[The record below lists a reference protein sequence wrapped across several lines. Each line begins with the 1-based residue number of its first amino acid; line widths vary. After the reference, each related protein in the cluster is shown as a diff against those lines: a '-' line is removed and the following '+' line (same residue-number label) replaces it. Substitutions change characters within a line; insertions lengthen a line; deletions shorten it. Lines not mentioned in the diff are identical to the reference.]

1 VNATILVADVETK
14 EGQGQK
20 GPWKLYRVLDGNGD
34 RFATFKADLG
44 NTAMSLKGKRADITY
59 SENDK
64 GKNLE
69 SITEHV
75 ETQKS
80 GGWDDPVRSRSILLQ
95 SSLKVATEIVNA
107 SAPANADSSARTRR
121 AKELA
126 LDFAMWV
133 EAAAERPFRGA
144 AVLDEWSDPGPD
156 DNIPF
161 GEQRR
166 AAA

>member
-1 VNATILVADVETK
+1 MPDATILVADVETK

-44 NTAMSLKGKRADITY
+44 NTAISLKGKRADITY

-75 ETQKS
+75 EAQKS
-80 GGWDDPVRSRSILLQ
+80 GGWDDPVRQRSILLQ

-107 SAPANADSSARTRR
+107 SAPAEFKSRQRADA
-121 AKELA
+121 AKVLA
-126 LDFAMWV
+126 LEFAIWV
-133 EAAAERPFRGA
+133 EATAERPFHGGSP
-144 AVLDEWSDPGPD
+144 VLGDFDRETD
-156 DNIPF
+156 DDIPF
-161 GEQRR
+161 G